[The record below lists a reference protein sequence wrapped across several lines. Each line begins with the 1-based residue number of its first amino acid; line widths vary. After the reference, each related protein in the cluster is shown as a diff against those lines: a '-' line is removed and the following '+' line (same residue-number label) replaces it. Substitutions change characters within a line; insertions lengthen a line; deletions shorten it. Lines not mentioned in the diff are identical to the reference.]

1 MQWSLLYVM
10 FSLLGASLT
19 VFVPR
24 APAQNAPVSETPR
37 LMPLPASVRWNA
49 ENLRIDSTF
58 SVAVTRHNDARLQ
71 RGIARAVRRLEA
83 RSGLALASP
92 AAVPQTTSNKSA
104 TGPPSSPAT
113 SAGSPA
119 TAKLVVEVQGP
130 GDTVQSLKEDE
141 SYTLD
146 VSAQQISLKAATVVG
161 ALRGLATL
169 VQLADTGKDGVSIRG
184 VHIEDHPRF
193 PWRGL
198 LIDVCRHFEPVEVL
212 KRNLDAMAA
221 VKMNVFHW
229 HLSEDQ
235 GFRVESKRF
244 PKLQEL
250 GSDGDFYTQQQVRE
264 VVDYA
269 RDRGI
274 RVVPEFDMPG
284 HATAWFV
291 GYPQVA
297 SGPGPYAIQRN
308 FGIFDPAFDPTRE
321 EVYKFLDR
329 FVGEMAPLF
338 PDAYWHVGGDES
350 NGKQWEANPRI
361 AEFKK
366 RRGLRDNAALQ
377 AYFNQRLLKILR
389 KHGKK
394 MIGWD
399 EILHPDLP
407 KDIVV
412 QSWRGKDSLR
422 AGAKQGYPGILSAG
436 YYLDHMQSAA
446 EHYLVDPLPAD
457 NALDQA
463 QAALILG
470 GEACMWGEHVTP
482 ETIDSRLWPRAAA
495 VAERLWSRQDVR
507 DVEDMYR
514 RLDAVSLQLEA
525 AGATHLSGPHRI
537 LRQLAG
543 TDQIAMLRELLRL
556 TEPLTFTQRARTL
569 HQNQGTPMTGLLD
582 AATPDPPAARQ
593 FSATVAAFLKE
604 TPNRDV
610 AAEYLRA
617 EFRKWRRF
625 REQLQRIAPNEPR
638 LQDALTV
645 AQTYDDLGAL
655 GEEALAYMTKGSS
668 APKDWT
674 DEKLQF
680 LDEAAKPKGTLK
692 VAVIPAMKALVN
704 GASGAGTG
712 SAPRA
717 DANAD

>member
-1 MQWSLLYVM
+1 MRLDGLVLSALFMCFASSASAQSATDLQSPAALLPM
-10 FSLLGASLT
+10 
-19 VFVPR
+19 
-24 APAQNAPVSETPR
+24 PAVVQINGGG
-37 LMPLPASVRWNA
+37 
-49 ENLRIDSTF
+49 LRIHNDFT
-58 SVAVTRHNDARLQ
+58 VAATKYNDARLQ
-71 RGIARAVRRLEA
+71 RGITRMLQRLEA
-83 RSGLALASP
+83 RGGLALPHGIPKPDATQASSP
-92 AAVPQTTSNKSA
+92 NA
-104 TGPPSSPAT
+104 SSPA
-113 SAGSPA
+113 
-119 TAKLVVEVQGP
+119 KLIVEVQGA
-130 GDTVQSLKEDE
+130 GNVVQSLAEEE

-146 VSAQQISLKAATVVG
+146 VNAEQSVLKAQTVVG
-161 ALRGLATL
+161 ALRGLATIL
-169 VQLADTGKDGVSIRG
+169 QLASTDAGGLFLRSA
-184 VHIEDHPRF
+184 HIEDRPRF

-198 LIDVCRHFEPVEVL
+198 LIDVCRHFEPVEVI

-221 VKMNVFHW
+221 VKLNVFHW

-235 GFRVESKRF
+235 GFRVESKIF

-250 GSDGDFYTQQQVRE
+250 GSDGNYYTQQQVRE

-274 RVVPEFDMPG
+274 RVVPEFDIPG

-291 GYPQVA
+291 GYPQYA
-297 SGPGPYAIQRN
+297 SGPGPYEIQRN

-329 FVGEMAPLF
+329 FIGEMASLF

-350 NGKQWEANPRI
+350 NGKQWDANARI

-366 RRGLRDNAALQ
+366 KHGFKDNAALQ
-377 AYFNQRLLKILR
+377 AYFNQRLLKILQ

-412 QSWRGKDSLR
+412 QSWRGKESLT
-422 AGAKQGYPGILSAG
+422 AGARQGYLGILSAG
-436 YYLDHMQSAA
+436 YYLDHMQSAG
-446 EHYLVDPLPAD
+446 EHYLVDPLPAG
-457 NALDQA
+457 NGLDDA
-463 QAALILG
+463 QAARILG

-482 ETIDSRLWPRAAA
+482 ESIDSRLWPRAAA

-507 DVEDMYR
+507 DVDDMYR
-514 RLDAVSLQLEA
+514 RLGAVSLQLEG

-537 LRQLAG
+537 LRQLVG
-543 TDQIAMLRELLRL
+543 TDQIGPLRELMRL

-569 HQNQGTPMTGLLD
+569 HQNQMTPMTGLLD

-593 FSATVAAFLKE
+593 FSAMVAALWNDGA
-604 TPNRDV
+604 NRDAV
-610 AAEYLRA
+610 AESLRA
-617 EFRKWRRF
+617 EFRKWRKF
-625 REQLQRIAPNEPR
+625 RDQLTRIAPNEPR

-645 AQTYDDLGAL
+645 AQTYDELGAL
-655 GEEALAYMTKGSS
+655 GEEALEYIIKGAP

-674 DEKLQF
+674 DAKLAL

-692 VAVIPAMKALVN
+692 VAVIPALKALVN
-704 GASGAGTG
+704 GASGGGAAKT
-712 SAPRA
+712 P
-717 DANAD
+717 